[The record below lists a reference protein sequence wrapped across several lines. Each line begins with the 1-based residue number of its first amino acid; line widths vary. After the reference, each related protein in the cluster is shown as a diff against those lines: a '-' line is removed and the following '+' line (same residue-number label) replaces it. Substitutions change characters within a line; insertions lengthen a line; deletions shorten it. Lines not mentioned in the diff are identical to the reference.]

1 MHDSMMRK
9 VLESYFPFFDDLDEE
24 DRNDMSF
31 YSFTQEFKAGE
42 VIVAPDDKCFNIIIV
57 LDGRL
62 KSLYADREHPLL
74 LYYLNENDVCTL
86 ASSEELYG
94 ISNKITLIADLDSR
108 ILKTPSWL
116 YKKLKDKYP
125 QMSIFL
131 RKNFMDRFSDI
142 LYILRSKGLS
152 YAKQQVASYL
162 YDLSVNS
169 SSLLLKVK
177 QEDISQDVGLSR
189 SQVSNI
195 LRSLESDGMINNSRG
210 MVQINDLSAL
220 GNV

>member
-1 MHDSMMRK
+1 MAYY
-9 VLESYFPFFDDLDEE
+9 SYTQQFKKDETILTPDDL
-24 DRNDMSF
+24 
-31 YSFTQEFKAGE
+31 
-42 VIVAPDDKCFNIIIV
+42 CFNLIIV
-57 LDGRL
+57 LSGRL
-62 KSLYADREHPLL
+62 RSILASSHPIL
-74 LYYLNENDVCTL
+74 LYYLNEGEICTL
-86 ASSEELYG
+86 ASSRELYG
-94 ISNKITLIADLDSR
+94 VSSMISLIADTDCR

>member
-1 MHDSMMRK
+1 M
-9 VLESYFPFFDDLDEE
+9 
-24 DRNDMSF
+24 
-31 YSFTQEFKAGE
+31 
-42 VIVAPDDKCFNIIIV
+42 
-57 LDGRL
+57 
-62 KSLYADREHPLL
+62 
-74 LYYLNENDVCTL
+74 
-86 ASSEELYG
+86 
-94 ISNKITLIADLDSR
+94 IADLDSR

>member
-116 YKKLKDKYP
+116 YLKLKDKYP
-125 QMSIFL
+125 QMSYFL
-131 RKNFMDRFSDI
+131 RKNFMDRFADV
-142 LYILRSKGLS
+142 LYILRSRALLS
-152 YAKQQVASYL
+152 SKENLASYL
-162 YDLSVNS
+162 YDLAVNS
-169 SSLLLKVK
+169 SKSEIEIT
-177 QEDISQDVGLSR
+177 QEKISRDIALAR
-189 SQVSNI
+189 SQVSI
-195 LRSLESDGMINNSRG
+195 LLSDFEKNGIITTARG
-210 MVQINDLSAL
+210 KIIINDLSKL
-220 GNV
+220 GNL